1 MRPTSQDFEMDQVTV
16 LLSEATRL
24 LQAGRPEQAVVPLR
38 EATRWLPRNAAL
50 FHDLGL
56 AYLECGRFGEAVA
69 ALETSIAIDPT
80 FQDSHLRLGIAHESA
95 GAADAALVS
104 YQRAAEL
111 QPLPE
116 ALFRLANHLDN
127 LGHSNRA
134 IEVFRAAAAVA
145 SRTTLGRLAMARAL
159 VAEDRDAEALKA
171 LRRAL
176 AEDPD
181 SAAVLDLLANTLADA
196 GRFEGARRCF
206 LRAIDA
212 APALAGSYYYVVRCR
227 RISRGPEDAAL
238 IARMRASLESPT
250 LESSQRIRVEL
261 ALGKAADDLGDYEQA
276 MRHFDSAEALRNS
289 LIRFDLGKFEARV
302 DRQIGH
308 FSADV
313 IANAGG
319 CDESTPILIFGLP
332 RSGTTLIEQIL
343 SAHPQ
348 VGAAGELSFWNERG
362 SAWER
367 DPTVAASG
375 ADYVGLLRI
384 VGKGARRV
392 TDKMPLNFQWA
403 GLVHAALPRATLI
416 HCRRNLVDTALSIH
430 QTHFNPRMWFP
441 TGGAALVGYI
451 RAYERLCA
459 HWRAVLPAQRFI
471 EVDYEEL
478 VARPE
483 PAIRHIL
490 EKCELSWSSQCLF
503 PERNARAVKTPSK
516 WQVRQPIYA
525 NSVGRWRRYEQWLG
539 PLADL
544 QVLS

>member
-1 MRPTSQDFEMDQVTV
+1 MDQVTV
-16 LLSEATRL
+16 LLAEATRL
-24 LQAGRPEQAVVPLR
+24 LRAGRPDQAVAPLR

-80 FQDSHLRLGIAHESA
+80 FQDSYLRLGIAHESA

-104 YQRAAEL
+104 YRRAVEL

-127 LGHSNRA
+127 LGHSNHA
-134 IEVFRAAAAVA
+134 IEVFRTAAAAA

-159 VAEDRDAEALKA
+159 LAEDRDAEALKV

-176 AEDPD
+176 AEDSD

-196 GRFEGARRCF
+196 GRFEEARRYF
-206 LRAIDA
+206 LHAIDK
-212 APALAGSYYYVVRCR
+212 APSLAGSYYYVVRCS
-227 RISRGPEDAAL
+227 RIGPGPEDSAL

-276 MRHFDSAEALRNS
+276 MRHFDSAEALRNR
-289 LIRFDLGKFEARV
+289 LIRFDPGKFAARV
-302 DRQIGH
+302 ERQIAH
-308 FSADV
+308 FSRDV
-313 IANAGG
+313 IANARGS
-319 CDESTPILIFGLP
+319 DESTPILIFGLP
-332 RSGTTLIEQIL
+332 RSGTTLVEQIL

-348 VGAAGELSFWNERG
+348 VGAAGELPFWNERG
-362 SAWER
+362 SAWEL
-367 DPTVAASG
+367 DPTVAASA
-375 ADYVGLLRI
+375 ADYLGLLRS

-403 GLVHAALPRATLI
+403 GLVHQALPRATLI
-416 HCRRNLVDTALSIH
+416 HCRRDLLDTALSIH

-441 TGGAALVGYI
+441 TGGDALVGYI

-459 HWRAVLPAQRFI
+459 HWRAVLPPQRFI
-471 EVDYEEL
+471 EVDYEAL
-478 VARPE
+478 VERPE
-483 PAIRHIL
+483 PVIRHIL
-490 EKCELSWSSQCLF
+490 EKCELGWNSQCLY
-503 PERNARAVKTPSK
+503 PERNGRAVKTPSK

-525 NSVGRWRRYEQWLG
+525 TSVGRWRRYEQWLG
-539 PLADL
+539 PLAALRD
-544 QVLS
+544 